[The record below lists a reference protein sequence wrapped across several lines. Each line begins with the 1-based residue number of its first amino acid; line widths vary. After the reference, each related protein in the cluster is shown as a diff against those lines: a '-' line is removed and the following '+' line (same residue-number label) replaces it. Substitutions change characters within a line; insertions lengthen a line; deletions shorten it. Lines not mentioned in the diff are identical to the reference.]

1 MQIYTSYTRLKKRA
15 TCARCLGDTI
25 VGVVKIATPHRRI
38 GKHEICKCL
47 IIRDALPLIRL
58 MVVELNLLEL
68 VVLS

>member
-1 MQIYTSYTRLKKRA
+1 VQICTSYTCIKEESA
-15 TCARCLGDTI
+15 CTGCLGDTI

-58 MVVELNLLEL
+58 TVVELNLLEPVEL
-68 VVLS
+68 F